1 MSTSTVSLVIGF
13 CTMITGGC
21 DGNDACC
28 CVGCNARGR
37 DMASALG
44 IDREFKPGGAGG
56 GGGPLPPS
64 VYSGIS
70 MSSRLFIVSSSG
82 TGGIS
87 VSRSSGA
94 SEGFADDLGG
104 TFIAP
109 RGTRS
114 ERVGS
119 NGCGGAT
126 GGGNSAP
133 VAGAAGGCGG

>member
-1 MSTSTVSLVIGF
+1 
-13 CTMITGGC
+13 MITGGC

-28 CVGCNARGR
+28 CVGCKARGR
-37 DMASALG
+37 EVASALE

-70 MSSRLFIVSSSG
+70 MSSRLFVVSSLR
-82 TGGIS
+82 TGDIS

-94 SEGFADDLGG
+94 NEGFVDDLGG
-104 TFIAP
+104 TFAAP

-114 ERVGS
+114 EHVGS
-119 NGCGGAT
+119 NG
-126 GGGNSAP
+126 
-133 VAGAAGGCGG
+133 